1 MEQDF
6 TQFLGEY
13 LDLVVN
19 KLEEDNYKLLKE
31 ELKPYEDMRPSGKKR
46 VIKIHKIKNKKLKI
60 IWSYEN
66 YN

>member
-13 LDLVVN
+13 LEIIVN
-19 KLEEDNYKLLKE
+19 KLVEEDYKLLKE
-31 ELKPYEDMRPSGKKR
+31 ELKPYEDMRASGKKR
-46 VIKIHKIKNKKLKI
+46 VIEIHKLTNRKLKI